1 MRAGGRSLALGD
13 VCWRQI
19 ASISPPCPQVDCNA
33 YYFHLIKTYL
43 AGPRRE
49 ENHRAFV
56 LPRSPVGRS
65 VPRRDVFASSPFVRC
80 VVTRDDASL
89 LRQQL
94 ASRGTVPYVAMV
106 QASEESCRLRLS
118 SEVQQLKIVILSRS
132 IWRLWS
138 RINTLLH
145 QS

>member
-1 MRAGGRSLALGD
+1 MRAGGRSPALGD

-49 ENHRAFV
+49 ENNCAFV

-65 VPRRDVFASSPFVRC
+65 VLLAGRRRTGC
-80 VVTRDDASL
+80 VC
-89 LRQQL
+89 QL
-94 ASRGTVPYVAMV
+94 PLCPLCGHSG
-106 QASEESCRLRLS
+106 
-118 SEVQQLKIVILSRS
+118 
-132 IWRLWS
+132 
-138 RINTLLH
+138 
-145 QS
+145 

>member
-19 ASISPPCPQVDCNA
+19 ASISPPCPQVDCNT

-49 ENHRAFV
+49 ENNRAFV

-89 LRQQL
+89 LRQCL

-138 RINTLLH
+138 RINMLLH

>member
-1 MRAGGRSLALGD
+1 MRAGGRSPALGD

-49 ENHRAFV
+49 ENNRAFV
-56 LPRSPVGRS
+56 LPRSPVGRL

>member
-49 ENHRAFV
+49 ENNRAFV

-65 VPRRDVFASSPFVRC
+65 PDGMCLPAPPLSAVWSLGMTLPF
-80 VVTRDDASL
+80 
-89 LRQQL
+89 
-94 ASRGTVPYVAMV
+94 
-106 QASEESCRLRLS
+106 
-118 SEVQQLKIVILSRS
+118 
-132 IWRLWS
+132 
-138 RINTLLH
+138 
-145 QS
+145 